1 MRRSCALGGA
11 VLLALLLAVSGCSS
25 KSATEPAKA
34 APPATIQR
42 GRLQFVEKY
51 EQGVELAQTQGK
63 PLLVFFTAPWCNF
76 CHQLAADAFTNEQVV
91 GLSGQF
97 VCVLVDADAQPAI
110 CQQFHVRSFP
120 TIQFLSPRG
129 VPLNRV
135 TGKRPGNQLVMEMQS
150 ALQATARRVEPGRS
164 NTLR

>member
-1 MRRSCALGGA
+1 MRRFRALGNFL
-11 VLLALLLAVSGCSS
+11 LLALLLAAMGCSS
-25 KSATEPAKA
+25 DHTSERADEA
-34 APPATIQR
+34 APVTIQR
-42 GRLQFVEKY
+42 GRLMFVESY
-51 EQGVELAQTQGK
+51 EQGLELAQADGK

-76 CHQLAADAFTNEQVV
+76 CHQMASDAFTHEQVV

-97 VCVLVDADAQPAI
+97 VCVLVDADAQPEV
-110 CQQFHVRSFP
+110 CQHFHVRSFP

-150 ALQATARRVEPGRS
+150 ALQATARRIESGRT

>member
-1 MRRSCALGGA
+1 MRRIRALGSTL
-11 VLLALLLAVSGCSS
+11 LLALLLAATGCSGKPTS
-25 KSATEPAKA
+25 EPADEA
-34 APPATIQR
+34 APITIQR
-42 GRLQFVEKY
+42 GRLTFVESY
-51 EQGVELAQTQGK
+51 EQGVELAEADGK

-76 CHQLAADAFTNEQVV
+76 CHQLAADAFTHEQVV

-97 VCVLVDADAQPAI
+97 ICVLVDADAHPEL
-110 CQQFHVRSFP
+110 CQHFHVRSFP

-150 ALQATARRVEPGRS
+150 ALQATARRIEPGRT